1 MGKVYIEDQANDLKL
16 REPEEKDMELMRE
29 MLNDP
34 HIEYSVTGW
43 GLPISQY
50 QQNKWFSEIYPNNA
64 STLYLIMEK
73 SGTAVGC
80 FVLGDYDQ
88 ENRSAS
94 LGIKILKQYQ
104 GTRMTVQLVQLLV
117 RYCFEILHLHCLYGY
132 CLALQKATLRLV
144 RMFKFKQEGV
154 QRSACYKHGR
164 RWDIVYF
171 SRLEDEY
178 WELNKK

>member
-73 SGTAVGC
+73 SPR
-80 FVLGDYDQ
+80 FL
-88 ENRSAS
+88 
-94 LGIKILKQYQ
+94 IK
-104 GTRMTVQLVQLLV
+104 
-117 RYCFEILHLHCLYGY
+117 
-132 CLALQKATLRLV
+132 
-144 RMFKFKQEGV
+144 
-154 QRSACYKHGR
+154 
-164 RWDIVYF
+164 
-171 SRLEDEY
+171 
-178 WELNKK
+178 N